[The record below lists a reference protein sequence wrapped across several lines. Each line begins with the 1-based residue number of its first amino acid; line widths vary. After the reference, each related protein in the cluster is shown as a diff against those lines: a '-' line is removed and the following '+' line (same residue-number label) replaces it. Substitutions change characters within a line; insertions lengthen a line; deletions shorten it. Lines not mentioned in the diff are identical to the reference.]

1 MKKELIDKFGRR
13 VTYLRLSITD
23 RCNFRCFYCKPI
35 KDFKYIPHEQILRYE
50 DLLFMARVLR
60 EYGIEKI
67 RLTGGEP
74 FIRKGFLSFLEKLR
88 EIFENIYITTNGYFL
103 KESAKELKRIGVKGL
118 NISLDTL
125 DRNLFERITKVDAL
139 DKVLEG
145 IEESVNAGLNV
156 KLNSVLMKSNI
167 EGIIPLIE
175 YGAKKNIP
183 VRFIELMPI
192 SSEVRKEFLSE
203 DSAKAHIRKRYG
215 FIPVKEKF
223 GVGPSKYY
231 KIEEINAIV
240 GFISA
245 LTHNFCETCD
255 KIRITSDG
263 KLRVCLALDD
273 EVSVKEAILKR
284 DENALIFVVKKALE
298 KKPLSHNMS
307 LESIISGKNMYQIG
321 G

>member
-1 MKKELIDKFGRR
+1 MKKELIDKFGRK

-35 KDFKYIPHEQILRYE
+35 KDFKYIPHNQILTYE
-50 DLLFMARVLR
+50 DFLFMAKVLR

-74 FIRKGFLSFLEKLR
+74 FIRKGFLSFLENLR

-103 KESAKELKRIGVKGL
+103 KESAKELRKIGIKGL
-118 NISLDTL
+118 NVSLDTL
-125 DRNLFERITKVDAL
+125 DRKLFEKITRVDAL
-139 DKVLEG
+139 ERVLEG
-145 IEESVNAGLNV
+145 IEEAVNAGLNV

-167 EGIIPLIE
+167 EGLIPLIE
-175 YGAKKNIP
+175 YGAEKDIP

-203 DSAKAHIRKRYG
+203 DSAKIHIRKSYKI
-215 FIPVKEKF
+215 IPLKERF

-231 KIEEINAIV
+231 EIKEINAII

-273 EVSVKEAILKR
+273 EVSIKEAVLKR
-284 DENALIFVVKKALE
+284 DEKALISAAKKALE

-307 LESIISGKNMYQIG
+307 LENMISGKNMYQIG